1 MRNRLVSFL
10 ALAAATI
17 LPTELL
23 ALDGRVEIA
32 CAHDYLTY
40 CSRHN
45 PDGSAARHCMRKH
58 DRKLSKACVNALIA
72 AGEVS
77 KQQVDRRS
85 RR

>member
-1 MRNRLVSFL
+1 MRNRLMIFL
-10 ALAAATI
+10 ASAATVL

-32 CAHDYLTY
+32 CAYDYQAY

-45 PDGSAARHCMRKH
+45 PDGGAVRHCMRKH
-58 DRKLSKACVNALIA
+58 DRKLSKACVSALIA

-77 KQQVDRRS
+77 KQEVERRS